1 MYLKNEFLILIMYIV
16 LSVSVQTKILN
27 EETVMLANNAQNT
40 LNLTHLLNKRGLKYE
55 HHCILVY
62 KGTNLKYKEDF

>member
-1 MYLKNEFLILIMYIV
+1 M
-16 LSVSVQTKILN
+16 SVQTKILN